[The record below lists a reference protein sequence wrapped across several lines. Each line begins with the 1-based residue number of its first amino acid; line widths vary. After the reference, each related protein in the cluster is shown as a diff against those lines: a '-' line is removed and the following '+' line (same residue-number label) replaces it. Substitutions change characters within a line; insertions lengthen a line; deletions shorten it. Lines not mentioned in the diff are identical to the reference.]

1 MAIGHKLR
9 HTLKGLG
16 RTRQTEG
23 GPDAPASSPAGLHLS
38 SSTTPK
44 ADPSMPPEPTLEA
57 PRVEASMTSDND
69 TLWEDDVLTTEADVE
84 VDTLTHERMERIREQ
99 AAEISRAASP

>member
-1 MAIGHKLR
+1 
-9 HTLKGLG
+9 
-16 RTRQTEG
+16 
-23 GPDAPASSPAGLHLS
+23 
-38 SSTTPK
+38 
-44 ADPSMPPEPTLEA
+44 
-57 PRVEASMTSDND
+57 MTSDND